1 MTIEFWIVAHQ
12 SYILVIICYCSPNI
26 FVWFVPI
33 CLTNP
38 ACIFSYPYIQGNPVP
53 NTLDQEFVF
62 RLSEHPDYQWTPRLT
77 AFEFITMLSNLTA
90 IKIRGV
96 YNPGGKSHSLI
107 IHSPITRIQELDLLK
122 RKNQPSWYVTFG
134 LSEFWTVSGQFWP
147 FFSILMSI

>member
-1 MTIEFWIVAHQ
+1 MFLFTKYF
-12 SYILVIICYCSPNI
+12 
-26 FVWFVPI
+26 
-33 CLTNP
+33 CLSTNLFDQP
-38 ACIFSYPYIQGNPVP
+38 CMYYFSYPHIQGNPVP

-107 IHSPITRIQELDLLK
+107 IHSSITRIHQLVTRKTAMLICYFWSLGVLDRVSNFGHGFQYLCPY
-122 RKNQPSWYVTFG
+122 NTFG
-134 LSEFWTVSGQFWP
+134 IVS
-147 FFSILMSI
+147 